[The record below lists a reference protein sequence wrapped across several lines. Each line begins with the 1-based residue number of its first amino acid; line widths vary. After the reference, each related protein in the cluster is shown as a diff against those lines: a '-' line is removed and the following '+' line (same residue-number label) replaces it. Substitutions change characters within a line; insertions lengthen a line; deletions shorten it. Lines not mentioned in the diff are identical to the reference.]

1 MNLFKELITNKAKT
15 DPDVWI
21 SRVVLFECLLPEPV
35 EIRDISLSKGLNI
48 IWAEETEDDD
58 PVAEITGHSAG
69 KTTFCRLLRYLLGEK
84 TFGTKAGM
92 DLIHRAFP
100 QGYVAAELK
109 VQNRHW
115 AVRRPFGG
123 GRMSYVMADVSIEE
137 LLQKHGRS
145 VSQENYTK
153 ELGFDGL
160 IERFETGGITRTG
173 EIIQWGHLLAWC
185 TRDQEARFQSI
196 HEWRSPR
203 SESEAPG
210 FRFPK
215 SGPLFVMRAALG
227 LFLPNELSGEE
238 ELVTLQRRQER
249 LTKDLDEK
257 KREPTFRVN
266 LYEQEL
272 RKYLRKIFPEI
283 DNLDQRPFHSG
294 RLDIE
299 DLNSLAGRASKDL
312 ENSIKLIEDEEERQ
326 QGILDEIGLA
336 HREKENKLKELKALF
351 GLEEV
356 GDKEITGS
364 IEQKSEKKRQLNEI
378 LDRTCPYGEI
388 LVGECKHVKSRRDSF
403 SLTDIH
409 DERAMAQFAERQAR
423 RKEKF
428 EAEQNQFQIEKEKLE
443 RQRQEAKTKLEAKK
457 KKHSNTRDQQRDLQR
472 VLENLKIWIEVRD
485 KAGNDEKL
493 DKIRERLLETEQE
506 IIKTERELSSLL
518 SRHSDNRKSLTTIFS
533 AAVRSVLLAG
543 TYDGEAR
550 FTNRE
555 LEFRITH
562 GPAMTG
568 EAIET
573 LAVLLADVS
582 CQIYNA
588 TEKTAKLPG
597 FLLHDSPREA
607 DLSKRLYHA
616 FLRFVAEVQE
626 LYGRDNCPF
635 QYILT
640 TTTAPPKE
648 LKSATYIPLRLNAA
662 KSDELL
668 FRCNFKDSQ
677 KQMKLWGVKAKTNGE
692 SIQ

>member
-15 DPDVWI
+15 EPDVWI
-21 SRVVLFECLLPEPV
+21 GRVVLFERLLPEPV

-92 DLIHRAFP
+92 DLINRAFP

-123 GRMSYVMADVSIEE
+123 GRMSYIMADVSIEE
-137 LLQKHGRS
+137 LLQEHGRS

-153 ELGFDGL
+153 ELGFDDL
-160 IERFETGGITRTG
+160 IYRFETGGITRTG

-238 ELVTLQRRQER
+238 ELANLQRKQER
-249 LTKDLDEK
+249 LTKDFDEK

-272 RKYLRKIFPEI
+272 RKYLRKIFSEI
-283 DNLDQRPFHSG
+283 DNLDQRPLHSG

-299 DLNSLAGRASKDL
+299 DLSSLAGRASKDL
-312 ENSIKLIEDEEERQ
+312 ENSIKLIEDEENRQ
-326 QGILDEIGLA
+326 QGILDAIGLVY
-336 HREKENKLKELKALF
+336 REKENKLKELKAIF

-356 GDKEITGS
+356 GNKEIAGS

-378 LDRTCPYGEI
+378 LDKTCPYGEI
-388 LVGECKHVKSRRDSF
+388 LVGECKHVKSRRDGF
-403 SLTDIH
+403 SITNIH

-428 EAEQNQFQIEKEKLE
+428 EAEQNQLQVEKELLE
-443 RQRQEAKTKLEAKK
+443 RQRQEAKRNLEVIKK
-457 KKHSNTRDQQRDLQR
+457 KYSNTRDQHRDLQR

-485 KAGNDEKL
+485 KAGNDEEL
-493 DKIRERLLETEQE
+493 DKIREKLLKTEQE
-506 IIKTERELSSLL
+506 ILKTEKELSSLL
-518 SRHSDNRKSLTTIFS
+518 SRHSESRKSLTTIFS

-640 TTTAPPKE
+640 TTTEPPKE
-648 LKSATYIPLRLNAA
+648 LKSDKYIPLRLNAA

-677 KQMKLWGVKAKTNGE
+677 KQMKLWGMKVKTKGE